1 MNGDRLFLPSS
12 LNFDKNV
19 FSDYY
24 SLSYLKVASDI
35 KKLGVKV
42 REFEGLEFVAG

>member
-1 MNGDRLFLPSS
+1 MNDDRIFLSSS
-12 LNFDKNV
+12 LNFNKNV

-42 REFEGLEFVAG
+42 REFSDIELIAG